1 MPRLPLF
8 DSDVRLQQQN
18 AGVRAGLEGVVVP
31 EADLHLADV
40 GGADHQ
46 HTKTALTDA
55 AAHGEGQLAGEQHL
69 VEGKLPAVVAAG
81 DGDLLLQFFD
91 FLRLL

>member
-18 AGVRAGLEGVVVP
+18 AGVRAGLEGVVIP
-31 EADLHLADV
+31 KADLHLADV

-46 HTKTALTDA
+46 HTKAALTDA
-55 AAHGEGQLAGEQHL
+55 AARLF
-69 VEGKLPAVVAAG
+69 AAG
-81 DGDLLLQFFD
+81 FAETVLA
-91 FLRLL
+91 

>member
-8 DSDVRLQQQN
+8 SIPMCAYSSMN

-31 EADLHLADV
+31 KADLHLADV

-46 HTKTALTDA
+46 HTKAALTDA

-69 VEGKLPAVVAAG
+69 VEGELPAVVAAG
-81 DGDLLLQFFD
+81 D
-91 FLRLL
+91 R

>member
-18 AGVRAGLEGVVVP
+18 AGVRAGLEGVVIP

-46 HTKTALTDA
+46 HTKTA
-55 AAHGEGQLAGEQHL
+55 Q
-69 VEGKLPAVVAAG
+69 
-81 DGDLLLQFFD
+81 
-91 FLRLL
+91 

>member
-31 EADLHLADV
+31 EADLHS
-40 GGADHQ
+40 
-46 HTKTALTDA
+46 
-55 AAHGEGQLAGEQHL
+55 
-69 VEGKLPAVVAAG
+69 PMWAVPIISI
-81 DGDLLLQFFD
+81 QR
-91 FLRLL
+91 RL